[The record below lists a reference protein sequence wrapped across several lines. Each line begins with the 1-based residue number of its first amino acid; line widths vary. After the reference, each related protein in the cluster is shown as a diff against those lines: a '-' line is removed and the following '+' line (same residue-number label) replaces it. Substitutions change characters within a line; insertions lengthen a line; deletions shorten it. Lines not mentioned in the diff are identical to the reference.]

1 MMDDFLE
8 AFKEEAQEFLAEI
21 EASLLELEKK
31 PDDMDLVNRVFRAMH
46 TIKGSS
52 AMAGLDSVS
61 DFTHNAESVLDA
73 VRKNEISVTKDLVD
87 IILSASDVIKSLIF
101 DGDTDIDS
109 VKEVS
114 GSLKGLLSSPGPD
127 DSKEPEKIEKEPE
140 TSEVPEQ
147 VEDFSLVTYRI
158 YFKPSPSAWHEGL
171 DPIPIIEELRALGEC
186 SVTPRP
192 DTVPCLQELD
202 PESCYLS
209 WDIILTTQKGM
220 DAIKD
225 VFIFF
230 QDNCD
235 LAIDVIDHE
244 KTPVD
249 QDGYKKIGEILVE
262 KGDASAENI
271 ENALDSQKRVGE
283 ILVEEKAVSED
294 AMKSALTEQ
303 QHVRKQ
309 RSVRK
314 EAALAL
320 SVKVPSE
327 RLDSLV
333 NLVGELVTIQ
343 ARLSSKAA
351 LLRDPELH
359 SIAEVVEH
367 LSAELRDNTMN
378 IRLLPIGATFAK
390 FNRLFR
396 DLSRE
401 LGKEIQLVTEGG
413 ETELDKTVIE
423 RLGDPLVH
431 LLRNCIDHGI
441 EMPDE
446 REAAGKPRAGTVRLA
461 AEHQGAE
468 VVITIEDDGAGI
480 DPVVIRALA
489 VERGLITDDTKL
501 TEDEILELIFSPG
514 FSTAKKVTD
523 VSGRGVGMDVVKRS
537 IETLRGTVAI
547 ESEKGALTR
556 ISLKLPLT
564 LAIIDGLLVRTGEET
579 FIIPLLAVEECVELD
594 REEVARACK
603 QEMMNLRGEIVPYL
617 RLRELFEINVAQIPL
632 ERVVIVE
639 AKNGAKVGLGVDQV
653 VGRHQTV
660 IKSLGEFY
668 KDVEGISGATI
679 LGDGT
684 VALILDIPMLVRAA
698 GQEL

>member
-1 MMDDFLE
+1 MMDNFLE
-8 AFKEEAQEFLAEI
+8 AFKEEAQELLAEL
-21 EASLLELEKK
+21 ETSLLELENN
-31 PDDMDLVNRVFRAMH
+31 PDDKNLVNRIFRAMH

-52 AMAGLDSVS
+52 AMAGMDKVS
-61 DFTHNAESVLDA
+61 GFTHDAETVLDA
-73 VRKNEISVTKDLVD
+73 VRKNEINVTKDLVD
-87 IILSASDVIKSLIF
+87 IILSACDVINSLIF
-101 DGDTDIDS
+101 DGDTDIDR
-109 VKEVS
+109 VKEIS
-114 GSLKGLLSSPGPD
+114 FSLKGLLSSPEPD
-127 DSKEPEKIEKEPE
+127 DSKEPEKSGKEPE
-140 TSEVPEQ
+140 KTGVSEQ
-147 VEDFSLVTYRI
+147 VEDPSFVTYRI
-158 YFKPSPSAWHEGL
+158 QFKPASSIWDNGL
-171 DPIPIIEELRALGEC
+171 DPIPVIEELRTLGEC
-186 SVTPRP
+186 SVTTRT
-192 DTVPCLQELD
+192 DIVPSLQELD
-202 PESCYLS
+202 LESCYLA
-209 WDIILTTQKGM
+209 WDIILTTQKGI

-230 QDNCD
+230 QDHCN
-235 LAIDVIDHE
+235 LTIDIIDHE
-244 KTPVD
+244 KLPVD
-249 QDGYKKIGEILVE
+249 KDGYKKFGEILVDRGE
-262 KGDASAENI
+262 VSTDA
-271 ENALDSQKRVGE
+271 L
-283 ILVEEKAVSED
+283 
-294 AMKSALTEQ
+294 KSALTEQ

-309 RSVRK
+309 RSVREK
-314 EAALAL
+314 AARAL

-327 RLDSLV
+327 RLDGLV

-343 ARLSSKAA
+343 ARLSRKAA
-351 LLRDPELH
+351 FLRDPELQ

-378 IRLLPIGATFAK
+378 IRLLPIGATFAR

-396 DLSRE
+396 DLSSE
-401 LGKEIQLVTEGG
+401 LGKEIQLVTEGK

-431 LLRNCIDHGI
+431 LLRNSIDHGV

-446 REAAGKPRAGTVRLA
+446 REALGKPRTGTIRLA
-461 AEHQGAE
+461 AAHQGAE
-468 VVITIEDDGAGI
+468 VVISIEDDGAGL
-480 DPVVIRALA
+480 DPDVIRARS
-489 VERGLITDDTKL
+489 VERGLITDDARLNEK
-501 TEDEILELIFSPG
+501 EILELIFSPG

-547 ESEKGALTR
+547 ESEKGAWTR

-564 LAIIDGLLVRTGEET
+564 LAIIDGLLVKTGEET
-579 FIIPLLAVEECVELD
+579 FIIPLSAVEECVELD

-603 QEMMNLRGEIVPYL
+603 LEMMDLRGEVVPYL
-617 RLRELFEINVAQIPL
+617 RLRELFEIDAAQLPL

-660 IKSLGEFY
+660 IKSLGELY
-668 KDVEGISGATI
+668 TDVEGISGATI

-698 GQEL
+698 GT

>member
-1 MMDDFLE
+1 M
-8 AFKEEAQEFLAEI
+8 
-21 EASLLELEKK
+21 
-31 PDDMDLVNRVFRAMH
+31 
-46 TIKGSS
+46 
-52 AMAGLDSVS
+52 
-61 DFTHNAESVLDA
+61 
-73 VRKNEISVTKDLVD
+73 
-87 IILSASDVIKSLIF
+87 
-101 DGDTDIDS
+101 
-109 VKEVS
+109 
-114 GSLKGLLSSPGPD
+114 
-127 DSKEPEKIEKEPE
+127 
-140 TSEVPEQ
+140 
-147 VEDFSLVTYRI
+147 
-158 YFKPSPSAWHEGL
+158 
-171 DPIPIIEELRALGEC
+171 
-186 SVTPRP
+186 
-192 DTVPCLQELD
+192 
-202 PESCYLS
+202 
-209 WDIILTTQKGM
+209 TTQKGM

-271 ENALDSQKRVGE
+271 ENALDAQKRVGE
-283 ILVEEKAVSED
+283 ILVEEKKISED

-309 RSVRK
+309 RKVRK
-314 EAALAL
+314 EVDLAL
-320 SVKVPSE
+320 NVKVPSE
-327 RLDSLV
+327 RLDCLV

-351 LLRDPELH
+351 LLRDPELQ

-423 RLGDPLVH
+423 RLGDPMVH

-489 VERGLITDDTKL
+489 VERGLITNNTKFAEDDSKSAINKS
-501 TEDEILELIFSPG
+501 E
-514 FSTAKKVTD
+514 A
-523 VSGRGVGMDVVKRS
+523 KRS
-537 IETLRGTVAI
+537 
-547 ESEKGALTR
+547 
-556 ISLKLPLT
+556 
-564 LAIIDGLLVRTGEET
+564 
-579 FIIPLLAVEECVELD
+579 
-594 REEVARACK
+594 
-603 QEMMNLRGEIVPYL
+603 
-617 RLRELFEINVAQIPL
+617 
-632 ERVVIVE
+632 
-639 AKNGAKVGLGVDQV
+639 
-653 VGRHQTV
+653 
-660 IKSLGEFY
+660 
-668 KDVEGISGATI
+668 
-679 LGDGT
+679 
-684 VALILDIPMLVRAA
+684 
-698 GQEL
+698 

>member
-8 AFKEEAQEFLAEI
+8 AFKEEAQELLAEI

-61 DFTHNAESVLDA
+61 DFTHNAETVLDA

-87 IILSASDVIKSLIF
+87 IILSACDVIKSLIF
-101 DGDTDIDS
+101 DDDTDIDS

-127 DSKEPEKIEKEPE
+127 DSKQSEKTGKEPE
-140 TSEVPEQ
+140 TIEVSEQ

-158 YFKPSPSAWHEGL
+158 YFKPAPSAWHDGL
-171 DPIPIIEELRALGEC
+171 DPIPVIEELRALGEC
-186 SVTPRP
+186 SVTPRT

-235 LAIDVIDHE
+235 LAIDLIDHE

-249 QDGYKKIGEILVE
+249 QEGYKKIGELLVE
-262 KGDASAENI
+262 KGEASAENI

-294 AMKSALTEQ
+294 ALKSALTEQ

-309 RSVRK
+309 RKVRK

-351 LLRDPELH
+351 LLRDPELQ

-378 IRLLPIGATFAK
+378 IRLLPIGATFAR

-446 REAAGKPRAGTVRLA
+446 REAAGKPRSGTVRLA
-461 AEHQGAE
+461 AAHQGAE

-501 TEDEILELIFSPG
+501 AENEILELIFSPG

-547 ESEKGALTR
+547 ESEKGAWTR

-603 QEMMNLRGEIVPYL
+603 LEMMNLRGEIVPYL

-668 KDVEGISGATI
+668 KDVKGISGATI